1 LGSGDPV
8 AASEAA
14 MTAAS
19 PALLFKA
26 VRALDLLI
34 AAVLVVAFS

>member
-1 LGSGDPV
+1 
-8 AASEAA
+8 
-14 MTAAS
+14 MTPAS

-26 VRALDLLI
+26 VRALDLVL

>member
-1 LGSGDPV
+1 LASGDPV
-8 AASEAA
+8 ADSEAA

-26 VRALDLLI
+26 VRALDLLL
-34 AAVLVVAFS
+34 AAIVVVAFS

>member
-1 LGSGDPV
+1 
-8 AASEAA
+8 

-26 VRALDLLI
+26 VRALDLLL
-34 AAVLVVAFS
+34 AAIVVVAFS